1 MMNTATFTGH
11 PADVY
16 STLSSSELRAEE
28 LLLSWMF
35 APDHVSIAF
44 GDWVMSSSIQ
54 HTSKNGVED
63 RFITWADIGRV
74 VDRLRPAKRRFLI
87 DYYMRHLPWLVI
99 CRRCH
104 IRPDTWFEYRK
115 NLLRLLARWL
125 ML

>member
-1 MMNTATFTGH
+1 MTTTAPFTGN

-16 STLSSSELRAEE
+16 STLTGSELRAEE
-28 LLLSWMF
+28 LVLSWLY
-35 APDHVSIAF
+35 APDHVGIAF

-63 RFITWADIGRV
+63 RFIMWSDIGRV

-87 DYYMRHLPWLVI
+87 DYYRRHLPWLLI

-104 IRPDTWFEYRK
+104 IRPETWMEYRK
-115 NLLRLLARWL
+115 NLLHLLARWL